1 MASHKPTYAQALAHA
16 KVLHDDFQTELA
28 AFRQNLSSHW
38 DSCKDIL
45 ETFEEG
51 ALTREHLATHVRAID
66 TLHIRLFNRYLALRE
81 GLHDLIDPLYVGA
94 AHPKKGEKDMLLG
107 TYWAFERVPPFDA
120 KDGDDLIGGREA
132 DRVEVK
138 KGRYTDDESGTG
150 QGNGEQ
156 PWVFEEYDPGASGK
170 AGPEEWWED
179 SEKKEANL
187 IDLS

>member
-1 MASHKPTYAQALAHA
+1 MASPKPTYAQALAHA

-51 ALTREHLATHVRAID
+51 ALTRENLVTHVHAID
-66 TLHIRLFNRYLALRE
+66 ALHIRLFSRYLALRE
-81 GLHDLIDPLYVGA
+81 GLHDLIGPLYVGA
-94 AHPKKGEKDMLLG
+94 VHPKKGDKDMLLG
-107 TYWAFERVPPFDA
+107 MYWAFERVPPFDS
-120 KDGDDLIGGREA
+120 KDGDDLMGAREA

-138 KGRYTDDESGTG
+138 KGRHTVEPGTG
-150 QGNGEQ
+150 QGNGEK
-156 PWVFEEYDPGASGK
+156 PWVFEEYDTGASGK
-170 AGPEEWWED
+170 AGLEEWWED
-179 SEKKEANL
+179 SEKKEADL

>member
-16 KVLHDDFQTELA
+16 KVLHDDFRTELA

-51 ALTREHLATHVRAID
+51 ALTRENLATHVHAID

-81 GLHDLIDPLYVGA
+81 GLHDLIGPLYVGA
-94 AHPKKGEKDMLLG
+94 VHPKKGEKDMLLG
-107 TYWAFERVPPFDA
+107 MYWAFERVPPFDA
-120 KDGDDLIGGREA
+120 KDGDDVMGVREA

-138 KGRYTDDESGTG
+138 TCRYSGTG
-150 QGNGEQ
+150 TGNGEE
-156 PWVFEEYDPGASGK
+156 PWTFQEYDPGADGK
-170 AGPEEWWED
+170 AGPDEWWED
-179 SEKKEANL
+179 SKEKEADL
-187 IDLS
+187 IDLN

>member
-45 ETFEEG
+45 ETFE
-51 ALTREHLATHVRAID
+51 
-66 TLHIRLFNRYLALRE
+66 
-81 GLHDLIDPLYVGA
+81 
-94 AHPKKGEKDMLLG
+94 
-107 TYWAFERVPPFDA
+107 
-120 KDGDDLIGGREA
+120 DGDDLIGGREA